1 MQGLPAWFDSRPGL
15 SPSLLR
21 SFGAASPLREGDR
34 AEARRAKAGFI
45 GFPSTTYAPPA
56 LPCPSNLV

>member
-1 MQGLPAWFDSRPGL
+1 
-15 SPSLLR
+15 
-21 SFGAASPLREGDR
+21 LREGDR